1 MSNKIEY
8 ISSGPPM
15 MKAPQ
20 MTQGGLQRIQLHN
33 RPEISETQHTLTYDD
48 DADSIRRTPIR
59 LVFAKNMSSFALELM
74 QFATNIVLLLGWT
87 GSIHFVFLN

>member
-48 DADSIRRTPIR
+48 DADSVRRTPIR

-74 QFATNIVLLLGWT
+74 QLY
-87 GSIHFVFLN
+87 SITSGLDRFNTFCFLKLK